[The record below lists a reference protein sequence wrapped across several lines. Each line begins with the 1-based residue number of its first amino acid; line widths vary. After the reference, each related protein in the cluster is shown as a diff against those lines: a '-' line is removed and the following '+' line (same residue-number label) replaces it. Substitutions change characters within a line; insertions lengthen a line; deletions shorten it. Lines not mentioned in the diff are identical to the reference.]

1 MVACGDVLPHQH
13 CESIQV
19 LLYTFNISLRPS
31 CSLVPEYGEFQ
42 GLKAWREHMIA
53 RSMLRK
59 RECLNAERARVG
71 RRAGVNGRAYSSPP

>member
-1 MVACGDVLPHQH
+1 MVKGVGRVQPTCCLAYSEGEKPKSALYACECG
-13 CESIQV
+13 
-19 LLYTFNISLRPS
+19 
-31 CSLVPEYGEFQ
+31 GEFQ

-71 RRAGVNGRAYSSPP
+71 RRWGVNGRTYPSPP